1 MKKFLLIVIGTFA
14 FNTAYAL
21 DLDWESDV
29 SIVGPHFNMSVDQ
42 DDNTFAVGARG
53 VTVSTSDNVDIGI
66 AYGGGF
72 IPGLKAGMYYEYTTS
87 DDNILGVRGSAS
99 GWGLSLTPEVEW
111 NINQSEFDGSLA
123 ADAGLYGLSV
133 FGSVD
138 MNINDFKFTGSEAGV
153 KWDVALSDAFTITPN
168 IALPFDEDWNSGDFV
183 AGISIKIT
191 LPSLQ

>member
-1 MKKFLLIVIGTFA
+1 MKKFLLIVIGAFA

-29 SIVGPHFNMSVDQ
+29 SIVGPLFTMSADQ
-42 DDNTFAVGARG
+42 KDNTFAVGTHG
-53 VTVSTSDNVDIGI
+53 ITLSTSDKVDIGI
-66 AYGGGF
+66 AYGAGF
-72 IPGLKAGMYYEYTTS
+72 VPGLKAGMYYEYTS
-87 DDNILGVRGSAS
+87 ADDNILGVQGSAS
-99 GWGLSLTPEVEW
+99 GWGLNLTPEVEW

-123 ADAGLYGLSV
+123 AGAGWYGLNI

-168 IALPFDEDWNSGDFV
+168 VALPFDEDWNSGDFV
-183 AGISIKIT
+183 AGISVKIT